1 MAKLIINQRG
11 KTWQYRFGIGNGKY
25 ASKSG
30 YATKKEAQAAG
41 TLALATYEN
50 GGTVQKPNDI
60 SLGEFL
66 DFWMENEIKVKRKQA
81 TFDNYEKKIRLYI
94 KNEVKNAKLKSG
106 EVRKN
111 LAVNDIDLADYEL
124 KKATANVLEKFL
136 QGMYN
141 QGFSVNTI
149 STVRGILS
157 KSLQYAVKQS
167 YILQNPA
174 IDLEFE
180 TDTQEIETRQ
190 EPHVNIEKS
199 QWEMIMDRFS
209 VDSVAYLPLM
219 LGYRC
224 GLRLAETYGLTWG
237 DIDLENGT
245 LTVNRQVQWY
255 QDKNRSKDD
264 KKASNGS
271 KESGNGFWYFTP
283 PKFNSYRTID
293 LDEEL
298 LEILRAKKEQQD
310 KDRAYY
316 GEHYSRYFSKF
327 PVRFG
332 EIPSTEKYNPVSDE
346 AGENEIMFVMVRD
359 CHTIG
364 NGSCGSYITA
374 RTMQHT
380 SRVIHHDLGFKEFD
394 YHSLRHTHATMLR
407 ANGAPEIY
415 ISKRLGHKRVEIT
428 MELYANHLTDIDITA
443 GHKVLQGM
451 L

>member
-1 MAKLIINQRG
+1 MAKIIVNQRG
-11 KTWQYRFGIGNGKY
+11 KSWQYRFCIGNNKY

-30 YATKKEAQAAG
+30 FATKKEAEAAG

-50 GGTVQKPNDI
+50 GGTVQKPKDI

-66 DFWMENEIKVKRKQA
+66 DFWMESEIKVKRKQA
-81 TFDNYEKKIRLYI
+81 TYDNYEKKIRLYI
-94 KNEVKNAKLKSG
+94 KNEVKNVKLKSG
-106 EVRKN
+106 EIRKN
-111 LAVNDIDLADYEL
+111 LSVNNIDLADYEL
-124 KKATANVLEKFL
+124 KKTTANVLEKFL

-157 KSLQYAVKQS
+157 KSLQYAVKQG

-174 IDLEFE
+174 ISLEYE
-180 TDTQEIETRQ
+180 TDKQDIESRC
-190 EPHVNIEKS
+190 EPHVNIDKA
-199 QWEMIMDRFS
+199 QWDMIIERFPI
-209 VDSVAYLPLM
+209 DSVAYLPLL

-224 GLRLAETYGLTWG
+224 GLRLAETYGLTWD
-237 DIDLENGT
+237 DIDLEQGT
-245 LTVNRQVQWY
+245 LTINRQVQWY
-255 QDKNRSKDD
+255 QDKSRTKDD
-264 KKASNGS
+264 KKVANGS
-271 KESGNGFWYFTP
+271 KESGKGFWYFTP

-293 LDEEL
+293 LDNGL
-298 LEILRAKKEQQD
+298 IEILKAKKEQQL
-310 KDRAYY
+310 KDREYY
-316 GEHYSRYFSKF
+316 NKHYKRYFAKF

-332 EIPSTEKYNPVSDE
+332 EIPSTEKYNPISED
-346 AGENEIMFVMVRD
+346 AGENEVMFVMVRD

-364 NGSCGSYITA
+364 NGSCGSYITP

-443 GHKVLQGM
+443 GHKILEKM